1 LLVVPVIQTVTE
13 HPEKVAGEVAPISVK
28 AKGVVVAY
36 YSNFVERVVVDL
48 ITLPHIF
55 GR

>member
-13 HPEKVAGEVAPISVK
+13 DPEKEAGVVAPISLK

-36 YSNFVERVVVDL
+36 SSNFVLRVVED
-48 ITLPHIF
+48 
-55 GR
+55 

>member
-13 HPEKVAGEVAPISVK
+13 HAEKEAGEVAPIAVH

-36 YSNFVERVVVDL
+36 YSNFVERAVPD
-48 ITLPHIF
+48 
-55 GR
+55 